1 MKGERLVQVHH
12 SRESEA
18 SSLRRPWH
26 LMRKKHSNKTNSSI
40 PSKQGNIQKM
50 TETNA
55 IGHPTLK
62 PKHPVPSDIDV
73 SQQIVKEVGLL
84 DIATLAKE

>member
-1 MKGERLVQVHH
+1 
-12 SRESEA
+12 
-18 SSLRRPWH
+18 
-26 LMRKKHSNKTNSSI
+26 
-40 PSKQGNIQKM
+40 M

-62 PKHPVPSDIDV
+62 PKHPVPCDIDV